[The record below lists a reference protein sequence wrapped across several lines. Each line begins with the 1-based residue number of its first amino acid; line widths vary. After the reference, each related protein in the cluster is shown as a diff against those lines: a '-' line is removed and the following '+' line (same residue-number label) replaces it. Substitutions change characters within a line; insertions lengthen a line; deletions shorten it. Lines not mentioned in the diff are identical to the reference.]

1 MTRNEFLASGKLDFT
16 VSKVELHTYDVVH
29 NDDYNVTPFFATVNN
44 TTGEALGPVRSA
56 YTVKQNSELL
66 DVVLNKIG
74 EGKYDLNESKC
85 GVFNHGRKVYFF
97 IKTTHQS
104 DWGQEKADTYVYAL
118 SSHDGSQKLVFGVC
132 NQIHSCSNMFG
143 TLMNDKDKNHIIKH
157 TKSISDIEGSN
168 TLDEMI
174 KNNITGIANLMKTMQ
189 RHSIDISLNS
199 ELVSGVMDLV
209 ANSKNKR
216 KTAIYHERRDLI
228 EQCILTEFNEK
239 GDTYYGLFNGVTNY
253 LTHHTNSEDNVMDN
267 IAGNSSDISKKAV
280 QIIIKHMKENQC
292 LN

>member
-1 MTRNEFLASGKLDFT
+1 MNRQEFLANGGLDFT
-16 VSKVELHTYDVVH
+16 VSKVKMHTYNVVH
-29 NDDYNVTPFFATVNN
+29 NDDYNETPFFATVNN

-74 EGKYDLNESKC
+74 EGKYDLEESKC

-97 IKTTHQS
+97 IKTTHQA

-143 TLMNDKDKNHIIKH
+143 VLMNDKDKNHIIKH
-157 TKSISDIEGSN
+157 TKSISDIEESN

-174 KNNITGIANLMKTMQ
+174 RNNITGIANLMKTMQ
-189 RHSIDISLNS
+189 RFEVSITDEI
-199 ELVSGVMDLV
+199 VSDVMDLV

-216 KTAIYHERRDLI
+216 KTAIYHERRRLLSDSI
-228 EQCILTEFNEK
+228 HSEMVDK
-239 GDTYYGLFNGVTNY
+239 GHTYYGLFNGITHY
-253 LTHHTNSEDNVMDN
+253 LTHSNKSEDSVMDN
-267 IAGNSSDISKKAV
+267 IAGKASEVSKDTV
-280 QIIIKHMKENQC
+280 QLIIKHMKDRGC

>member
-1 MTRNEFLASGKLDFT
+1 MNRQEFLVSGKLDFT
-16 VSKVELHTYDVVH
+16 VSKQTMYTQSDIT
-29 NDDYNVTPFFATVNN
+29 DYKETPFFATVNN
-44 TTGEALGPVRSA
+44 TTGEALGPVRNA

-74 EGKYDLNESKC
+74 EGKYNLNESKC

-157 TKSISDIEGSN
+157 TKSISDIFNPTFFKAIFVAGTGPIPISSGSTPPN
-168 TLDEMI
+168 PYEIIL
-174 KNNITGIANLMKTMQ
+174 ANGFPFFAFSSFAK
-189 RHSIDISLNS
+189 ISAQAPSFIPDALPAVTTPSFLKAALKPAKVS
-199 ELVSGVMDLV
+199 EVV
-209 ANSKNKR
+209 
-216 KTAIYHERRDLI
+216 
-228 EQCILTEFNEK
+228 F
-239 GDTYYGLFNGVTNY
+239 GLGC
-253 LTHHTNSEDNVMDN
+253 
-267 IAGNSSDISKKAV
+267 SSISK
-280 QIIIKHMKENQC
+280 ISIPFLLLISIGRI
-292 LN
+292 

>member
-1 MTRNEFLASGKLDFT
+1 MNRQDFLESGKLDFT
-16 VSKVELHTYDVVH
+16 VSKQKMYTITEDQTA
-29 NDDYNVTPFFATVNN
+29 NETPFFATVNN

-56 YTVKQNSELL
+56 YTVKQNHELL

-74 EGKYDLNESKC
+74 EGKYDLEESKC

-97 IKTTHQS
+97 IKTTHQA

-132 NQIHSCSNMFG
+132 NQIHSCANMFG
-143 TLMNDKDKNHIIKH
+143 VLMNDKDKNHIIKH
-157 TKSISDIEGSN
+157 TKSISDIEESN

-174 KNNITGIANLMKTMQ
+174 RNNITGIANLMKTMQ
-189 RHSIDISLNS
+189 RHEILISD
-199 ELVSGVMDLV
+199 EIVGDVMDLV

-216 KTAIYHERRDLI
+216 KTAIYHERRELLSNSI
-228 EQCILTEFNEK
+228 VGEFREK
-239 GDTYYGLFNGVTNY
+239 GHTYYGLFNGITHY
-253 LTHHTNSEDNVMDN
+253 LTHSNKSEDSVMDN
-267 IAGNSSDISKKAV
+267 IAGKASEVSKDAV
-280 QIIIKHMKENQC
+280 QLIIKHMKDRGC

>member
-1 MTRNEFLASGKLDFT
+1 MNRQDFLESGKLDFT
-16 VSKVELHTYDVVH
+16 VSKQKMYTQTNLTEYKETS
-29 NDDYNVTPFFATVNN
+29 FFATVNN

-56 YTVKQNSELL
+56 YTVKQNHELL
-66 DVVLNKIG
+66 DVVLSKIG
-74 EGKYDLNESKC
+74 EGKYDLEESKC

-97 IKTTHQS
+97 IKTTHQA

-143 TLMNDKDKNHIIKH
+143 VLMNDKDKNHIIKH
-157 TKSISDIEGSN
+157 TKSISDIEESN

-174 KNNITGIANLMKTMQ
+174 RNNITGIANLMKTMQ
-189 RHSIDISLNS
+189 RFEVSITDEI
-199 ELVSGVMDLV
+199 VSDVMDLV

-216 KTAIYHERRDLI
+216 KTAIYHERRRLLSDSI
-228 EQCILTEFNEK
+228 HSEMVDK
-239 GDTYYGLFNGVTNY
+239 GHTYYGLFNGITHY
-253 LTHHTNSEDNVMDN
+253 LTHHNNSEDNVMDS
-267 IAGNSSDISKKAV
+267 IAGKASEVSKDAV
-280 QIIIKHMKENQC
+280 QLIIKDMKNKGC

>member
-1 MTRNEFLASGKLDFT
+1 MNRQEFLESGGLDFT
-16 VSKVELHTYDVVH
+16 VSKQKMYIEASNLADYDE
-29 NDDYNVTPFFATVNN
+29 TPFFATVNN
-44 TTGEALGPVRSA
+44 QTGQALGPVRSA

-74 EGKYDLNESKC
+74 EGKYDLEESKC

-97 IKTTHQS
+97 IKTTHQA

-143 TLMNDKDKNHIIKH
+143 VLMNDKDKNHIIKH
-157 TKSISDIEGSN
+157 TKSISDIEESN

-174 KNNITGIANLMKTMQ
+174 RNNITGIANLMKTMQ
-189 RHSIDISLNS
+189 RFEVSITDEI
-199 ELVSGVMDLV
+199 VSDVMDLV

-216 KTAIYHERRDLI
+216 KTAIYHERRRLLSDSI
-228 EQCILTEFNEK
+228 YSEMGDK
-239 GDTYYGLFNGVTNY
+239 GHTYYGLFNGITHY
-253 LTHHTNSEDNVMDN
+253 LTHHNNSEDNVMDS
-267 IAGNSSDISKKAV
+267 IAGKASEVSKDAV
-280 QIIIKHMKENQC
+280 QLIIKDMKNKGC
-292 LN
+292 LS